1 MSTSTVRLRALAPLL
16 FGGTQRV
23 RGGIL
28 YAGIE
33 TAREL
38 IASGRAKLDDS
49 NDLVLLLDEPAAR
62 RDPMPRPLRWA
73 TR

>member
-1 MSTSTVRLRALAPLL
+1 MSTTIKLRATGALM

-28 YAGIE
+28 FADFS
-33 TAREL
+33 TAKEL
-38 IASGRAKLDDS
+38 ISSGRARLDDPA
-49 NDLVLLLDEPAAR
+49 DVVMLLDEPADR
-62 RDPMPRPLRWA
+62 RDPMPRPLRWL

>member
-1 MSTSTVRLRALAPLL
+1 MMSTTIKLRATGPLL

-23 RGGIL
+23 RGGVL
-28 YAGIE
+28 YADPA

-38 IASGRAKLDDS
+38 IASSRARLDDPA
-49 NDLVLLLDEPAAR
+49 DLALLLDEPAGCDTVA
-62 RDPMPRPLRWA
+62 RPLRWL